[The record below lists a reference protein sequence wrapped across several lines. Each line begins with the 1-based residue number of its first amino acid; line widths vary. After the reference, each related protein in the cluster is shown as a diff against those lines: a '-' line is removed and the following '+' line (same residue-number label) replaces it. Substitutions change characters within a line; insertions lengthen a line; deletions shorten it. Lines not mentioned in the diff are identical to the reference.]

1 MNQFITHSAEETI
14 AWGRNFALSLKE
26 GDVICLHGDLGA
38 GKTTLVRGIAQGLG
52 LHTDEPIASP
62 TFVIMHRYACR
73 IPLYH
78 FDCYRIQSP
87 NDLVGIGFE
96 EFVNAGG
103 GIACIEWPEKA
114 GDLIPKESISIT
126 LMHGGECIRHIRV
139 QKGGKDRD

>member
-1 MNQFITHSAEETI
+1 MNQSITHSAEETI

-52 LHTDEPIASP
+52 LHANEFVASP
-62 TFVIMHRYACR
+62 TFVLMHRYACR
-73 IPLYH
+73 IPFYH

-87 NDLVGIGFE
+87 NDLVAIGFE

-103 GIACIEWPEKA
+103 GVACIEWSEKA

-126 LMHGGECIRHIRV
+126 LMHAGEGIRHIRV
-139 QKGGKDRD
+139 EREG

>member
-1 MNQFITHSAEETI
+1 MNQFITHSAEETM

-52 LHTDEPIASP
+52 LPVSEPVVSP
-62 TFVIMHRYACR
+62 TFVIMHRYVCR

-87 NDLVGIGFE
+87 NDLMGIGFE

-103 GIACIEWPEKA
+103 GVACIEWPEKA
-114 GDLIPKESISIT
+114 GDLIPKGSISIS
-126 LMHGGECIRHIRV
+126 MIHGEEGVRHIRLENR
-139 QKGGKDRD
+139 KKDAG